1 MAGKQGAG
9 NHLQQKGGSVR
20 TQGSPRGGSRLN
32 KPDLTHKSYV
42 AQKARH
48 GNTKLENTGLIENT
62 GLLRLIQE
70 RGGGRMQSRERLGW
84 NDRGTVQKGGAPKRK
99 TAGRDYRVSELKI
112 FDLEAI
118 NPDEDD
124 FESDEEFYG
133 SGHEH
138 LGSGRERFSSGR
150 GYFHSNEDNFDLDLE
165 LLHLDT
171 DGGFSQR
178 EHVAAARPS
187 EPDADLLAEQLAE
200 RLSEYIAQT
209 DPQPEQ
215 RPERQ
220 PEQRAQRQSERRPE
234 RKTGRQSE
242 RKSELRPERRT
253 ERRPDHRTGRQPE
266 RWIERDKR
274 KKKSAAGVLVVC
286 FLLFLAAVG
295 GYVYYKLPHYCV
307 ISDVTIEAGESC
319 PPVESFLKW
328 KNEKAYIVSGINENM
343 RFEHVQDYEVVIHLY
358 HQNITTTLHVRD
370 TVPPRIQTQDKTIV
384 LGEVFEIED
393 FVQSITDVT
402 ECEVLSQGKPDV
414 QSGGTY
420 LVSVSVRDEGGN
432 ITQAEARLE
441 VLQDV
446 TPPVIEGVREITITV
461 GESVSYKRD
470 VTVTDDYDD
479 NVRLE
484 VDNSQVD
491 IDTPGDYPVIY
502 RATDQAG
509 NTAEVKTIL
518 HVKSVPAVEVQHPT
532 SNGIPR
538 TAEAVNAEADKILA
552 SITNSTMSQYEV
564 IQAIYNWCHSKVAY
578 VNGTPKTNWVDG
590 AYCGIVERRGD
601 CYAYA
606 MTAKCL
612 LTRAG
617 ITNMDIERVRTE
629 NGMHFWNLVDI
640 GEGWHHF
647 DTCRRAD
654 GSTFFYLTDAELMA
668 YSNTHTAADY
678 PNGSH
683 YYDRSLYPVIP

>member
-20 TQGSPRGGSRLN
+20 TQGSSRGGSRLN

-99 TAGRDYRVSELKI
+99 TAGRDYRVSELKV

-133 SGHEH
+133 SGHEYF
-138 LGSGRERFSSGR
+138 GSGRERFSSGQ

-178 EHVAAARPS
+178 EHVAASRPS

-209 DPQPEQ
+209 DQQPEQ
-215 RPERQ
+215 KPE
-220 PEQRAQRQSERRPE
+220 
-234 RKTGRQSE
+234 
-242 RKSELRPERRT
+242 
-253 ERRPDHRTGRQPE
+253 RQPE

-328 KNEKAYIVSGINENM
+328 KTEKAYIVSGINENM

-358 HQNITTTLHVRD
+358 NQNVTATLHVRD

-384 LGEVFEIED
+384 LGEAFEIED

-420 LVSVSVRDEGGN
+420 LVMLSVRDEGGN
-432 ITQAEARLE
+432 ITEAEARLE

-552 SITNSTMSQYEV
+552 SITNPSMSQYEV

>member
-9 NHLQQKGGSVR
+9 NHLQQKGGLVR

-133 SGHEH
+133 SGHEYF
-138 LGSGRERFSSGR
+138 GSGRERFSSGR

-209 DPQPEQ
+209 DQQPEQ
-215 RPERQ
+215 KPE
-220 PEQRAQRQSERRPE
+220 
-234 RKTGRQSE
+234 
-242 RKSELRPERRT
+242 
-253 ERRPDHRTGRQPE
+253 RQPE

-358 HQNITTTLHVRD
+358 HQNVTTTLHVRD

-384 LGEVFEIED
+384 LGEAFEIED

-420 LVSVSVRDEGGN
+420 LVMLSVRDEGGN
-432 ITQAEARLE
+432 ITEAEARLE

-552 SITNSTMSQYEV
+552 SITNPSMSQYEV

>member
-99 TAGRDYRVSELKI
+99 TAGRDYRVSELKV

-133 SGHEH
+133 SGHEYF
-138 LGSGRERFSSGR
+138 GSGRERFSSGQ

-178 EHVAAARPS
+178 EHVAASRPS

-209 DPQPEQ
+209 DQQPEQ
-215 RPERQ
+215 RPE
-220 PEQRAQRQSERRPE
+220 
-234 RKTGRQSE
+234 
-242 RKSELRPERRT
+242 
-253 ERRPDHRTGRQPE
+253 RQPE

-358 HQNITTTLHVRD
+358 HQNVTTTLHVRD

-384 LGEVFEIED
+384 LGEAFEIED

-420 LVSVSVRDEGGN
+420 LVMLSVRDEGGN
-432 ITQAEARLE
+432 ITEAEARLE

-509 NTAEVKTIL
+509 NTAEVETIL
-518 HVKSVPAVEVQHPT
+518 HVKSVPAVEVQHPS

-552 SITNSTMSQYEV
+552 SITNPSMSQYEV

>member
-99 TAGRDYRVSELKI
+99 TAGRDYRVSELKV

-133 SGHEH
+133 SGHEYF
-138 LGSGRERFSSGR
+138 GSGRERFSSGQ

-178 EHVAAARPS
+178 EHVAASRPS

-209 DPQPEQ
+209 DQQPEQ
-215 RPERQ
+215 KPE
-220 PEQRAQRQSERRPE
+220 
-234 RKTGRQSE
+234 
-242 RKSELRPERRT
+242 
-253 ERRPDHRTGRQPE
+253 RQPE

-384 LGEVFEIED
+384 LGEAFEIED

-420 LVSVSVRDEGGN
+420 LVMLSVRDEGGN
-432 ITQAEARLE
+432 ITEAEARLE

-509 NTAEVKTIL
+509 NTAEVETVL
-518 HVKSVPAVEVQHPT
+518 HVKAVPAVEVQHPS

-552 SITNSTMSQYEV
+552 SITNPSMSQYEV